1 MAPGLPLVKRVSNT
15 FCLLPD
21 TTPIGYTRP
30 VEKFADQQ
38 VGLRIRLARA
48 QMGLTQR
55 QFAERLGVSAGLVG
69 AWESHIKTPSVKTLK
84 RISEETGISMDAISR
99 TGFSS
104 VQSLT
109 VSDPDEIQL
118 LMSFRK
124 LPEIGKQNCLQL
136 LEMTANMG
144 RVKKQKRSPAKV

>member
-1 MAPGLPLVKRVSNT
+1 MQKLTN
-15 FCLLPD
+15 
-21 TTPIGYTRP
+21 
-30 VEKFADQQ
+30 QQ

-55 QFAERLGVSAGLVG
+55 QFAERLGVSQGLVG
-69 AWESHIKTPSVKTLK
+69 AWESHIKTPGAKTLQ
-84 RISEETGISMDAISR
+84 RISEETGISMDAITR

-124 LPEIGKQNCLQL
+124 LPRIGKQNCLQL
-136 LEMTANMG
+136 LEMTANMAQ
-144 RVKKQKRSPAKV
+144 VKKQKRSPAEV

>member
-1 MAPGLPLVKRVSNT
+1 MEKLPN
-15 FCLLPD
+15 
-21 TTPIGYTRP
+21 
-30 VEKFADQQ
+30 QQ
-38 VGLRIRLARA
+38 IGLRIRIARA

-55 QFAERLGVSAGLVG
+55 QFAERLGVSQGLVG
-69 AWESHIKTPSVKTLK
+69 AWESHIKTPGAKTLQ
-84 RISEETGISMDAISR
+84 RISEETGISMDAIAR

-109 VSDPDEIQL
+109 VSDSDEIKL
-118 LMSFRK
+118 LMSFRR
-124 LPEIGKQNCLQL
+124 LPPIGKQNCLQL